1 MLNLPTNSFWMFSG
15 TWYTCGTVTAGSG
28 HQDLKSDVTWFDD
41 WYPETQVLMD
51 EQPLQTLAQM
61 STQVTLRCFRQFQ
74 TLLSLRGSAI
84 TDLQIVAANDLH
96 VHNGL
101 RLAVL
106 ASVCTACES
115 IDRHSSIVH
124 CQKNDVLT

>member
-28 HQDLKSDVTWFDD
+28 HQDLKSDVTWFDE

-61 STQVTLRCFRQFQ
+61 STLGYPTVFPPVSDPFEFAWECY
-74 TLLSLRGSAI
+74 
-84 TDLQIVAANDLH
+84 N
-96 VHNGL
+96 
-101 RLAVL
+101 RLA
-106 ASVCTACES
+106 
-115 IDRHSSIVH
+115 DRG
-124 CQKNDVLT
+124 CQ